1 MSSSVSRTFQRDLL
15 ITLMANLLSK
25 PAWLIADNLIQNQIG
40 HKAYGL
46 IGALL
51 GLGQWATAIADWG
64 LYALVTREMAR
75 SPDQYSSL
83 SATTLTLKLWLS
95 LIAFGLFTGLGWLI
109 GYRQAPAFVW
119 LLLLLL
125 YQISLSY
132 LQFFRAYFQGTQ
144 SFRID
149 ALFSALEKALLLF
162 FLAVFWQSLTAQG
175 YVGLLLLS
183 GMLSAGIAGVW
194 VRLRYGPF
202 SWQERF
208 EPLWTTFRQMTP
220 FALMGYVSAI
230 NERINQILL
239 ERWIG
244 AYENGLYWGA
254 YRWLSAAMMYLW
266 IVMPLFFARFA
277 RLGRQKS
284 PELWRTF
291 VWGHLVAA
299 LPLIGIAGVFLAEPR
314 LFLFLFSRSTPTE
327 LSTMSAILQTMA
339 LPLTLNGLFIIYST
353 YLTAVGYEWIAL
365 KLMLIAVAA
374 NVLTCVVVLPLW
386 AGVGAAIAL
395 GVSYAVYGLGYVWA
409 FRKVAPIPVPLS
421 VLFRLGMLALFY
433 EGSLLA
439 LSHLPL
445 PTSVRLPLIPI
456 FFVLCAWITQI
467 YPLWRYAYRHR

>member
-1 MSSSVSRTFQRDLL
+1 VSRTFQRDLL
-15 ITLMANLLSK
+15 ITLIANLLSK
-25 PAWLIADNLIQNQIG
+25 PAWLLADNLIQNQIG
-40 HKAYGL
+40 HEAYGL

-75 SPDQYSSL
+75 LPDQYSTL
-83 SATTLTLKLWLS
+83 SATTLTLKLGLS
-95 LIAFGLFTGLGWLI
+95 LTAFVLFTGLGWLI
-109 GYRQAPAFVW
+109 GYQQAPAFVW

-149 ALFSALEKALLLF
+149 AFFSALEKGILLLF
-162 FLAVFWQSLTAQG
+162 LVLFWEGLTADR
-175 YVGLLLLS
+175 YVGLLVLS
-183 GMLSAGIAGVW
+183 GVLSASTAGVW
-194 VRLRYGPF
+194 VRLRYGPV
-202 SWQERF
+202 SWQPRLTL
-208 EPLWTTFRQMTP
+208 LWEAFRQMTP

-277 RLGRQKS
+277 HLGREKS

-314 LFLFLFSRSTPTE
+314 LFLFLFSRSTPEE
-327 LSTMSAILQTMA
+327 LATMSATLQTMA

-365 KLMLIAVAA
+365 RLMLLAVTA
-374 NVLTCVVVLPLW
+374 NILTCAFLLPLW
-386 AGVGAAIAL
+386 AEVGAAIAL
-395 GVSYAVYGLGYVWA
+395 GISYAVYGVGYVWA
-409 FRKVAPIPVPLS
+409 FHKVAPIPVPLS
-421 VLFRLGMLALFY
+421 VLFRLAALALIYEGGMLAFSY
-433 EGSLLA
+433 
-439 LSHLPL
+439 LPV
-445 PTSVRLPLIPI
+445 PTSVRLVLAPVFLA
-456 FFVLCAWITQI
+456 LCAWITQI
-467 YPLWRYAYRHR
+467 YPLWRYAHRHR

>member
-1 MSSSVSRTFQRDLL
+1 MSRTFQRDLL
-15 ITLMANLLSK
+15 ITLIANLLSK
-25 PAWLIADNLIQNQIG
+25 PAWLLADNLIQNQIG
-40 HKAYGL
+40 HEAYGL

-75 SPDQYSSL
+75 VPDQYSTL

-95 LIAFGLFTGLGWLI
+95 LAAFGLFTGLGWLI

-149 ALFSALEKALLLF
+149 ALFSALEKGILLL
-162 FLAVFWQSLTAQG
+162 LLGLFWQSLTADR
-175 YVGLLLLS
+175 YVGFLLLS
-183 GMLSAGIAGVW
+183 GILSAGMAGVW

-202 SWQERF
+202 SWQPRLA
-208 EPLWTTFRQMTP
+208 PLWAAFRQMTP

-314 LFLFLFSRSTPTE
+314 LFLFLFSRSTPAE
-327 LSTMSAILQTMA
+327 LATMSAILQTMA

-365 KLMLIAVAA
+365 RLMLLAVVA
-374 NVLTCVVVLPLW
+374 NILTCAFLLPIW

-395 GVSYAVYGLGYVWA
+395 GVSYAVYGVGYVWA
-409 FRKVAPIPVPLS
+409 FHKVAPIPVPFS
-421 VLFRLGMLALFY
+421 VLLRLAVLALTYEGGMLALSY
-433 EGSLLA
+433 LSLSTGIRLTLA
-439 LSHLPL
+439 PVL
-445 PTSVRLPLIPI
+445 
-456 FFVLCAWITQI
+456 FALCAWISQI
-467 YPLWRYAYRHR
+467 YPLWRYAHRHR